1 MQGEDHPDDLDEDD
15 QHAGDLATARHL
27 EEDPEDIEREKR
39 DDHLLD
45 DARDD
50 LLDVDDDLLERC
62 GLQVRYAQA

>member
-15 QHAGDLATARHL
+15 QHAGNLATARHL

-39 DDHLLD
+39 NDHLLD

-50 LLDVDDDLLERC
+50 VLQVYDHVLERLR
-62 GLQVRYAQA
+62 LQMRYAQA